1 MSGLNKVILMGSL
14 GHDPSLKY
22 LPSGDAVC
30 NLSIATS
37 EEWKDKQTGEKKS
50 KTEWH
55 KAVAF
60 GKTGEIIKEYFFKG
74 GLILIE
80 GKLQTRSW
88 ESKDGEKKQAT
99 EIVVSNFSFCG
110 KNGEKTA
117 KDESGYEEQKHPK
130 DEKDGDCPF

>member
-1 MSGLNKVILMGSL
+1 MAGLNKVILLGSL

-55 KAVAF
+55 RATAF

-88 ESKDGEKKQAT
+88 EGKDGEKKYAT
-99 EIVVSNFSFCG
+99 EIVVSSFTFCG
-110 KNGEKTA
+110 KNGEKKT
-117 KDESGYEEQKHPK
+117 DESGYEEQKHPK
-130 DEKDGDCPF
+130 DNVDENIPF

>member
-1 MSGLNKVILMGSL
+1 MAGLNKCLIMGSL

-37 EEWKDKQTGEKKS
+37 EEWKDKQTGAKKS
-50 KTEWH
+50 RTEWH

-88 ESKDGEKKQAT
+88 EAKDGSKKQQT

-110 KNGEKTA
+110 KNGGSEPDDREMEQRHPVE
-117 KDESGYEEQKHPK
+117 DEQ
-130 DEKDGDCPF
+130 DIPF

>member
-1 MSGLNKVILMGSL
+1 MAGLNKALVMGSL

-22 LPSGDAVC
+22 LPDGNAVC

-37 EEWKDKQTGEKKS
+37 EEWKDKATGEKKS

-55 KAVAF
+55 RAVAF

-74 GLILIE
+74 GMILVE

-88 ESKDGEKKQAT
+88 ESKDGEKKQQT
-99 EIVVSNFSFCG
+99 EIVVSGFSFCG
-110 KNGEKTA
+110 KNGEKVD
-117 KDESGYEEQKHPK
+117 KEMVQEHPK
-130 DEKDGDCPF
+130 DEQGDCPF